1 MKFLRILF
9 AVCHKDILSEVRKR
23 EKLNILLFFSLI
35 IIFLFSLSFGTDPLL
50 LKKIAPGL
58 LWVVV
63 LFSSLLALAES
74 FEPEVEEGTIDRIIL
89 YAANLEAVFL
99 GKFITQFLFIA
110 LIQLFVFFF
119 MFILFDLTIPPGNGP
134 ELVLSL
140 LLGSFGIAALGTF
153 YSGLIIHTKAKQVM
167 LPLLLFPMLIPLL
180 LSAVLSTQYALDA
193 NVYGNAGVWLTVLTI
208 FDGVFF
214 VASLLAFRQVLEV

>member
-1 MKFLRILF
+1 MRFLRILL
-9 AVCHKDILSEVRKR
+9 AVCHKDILSEMRKR
-23 EKLNILLFFSLI
+23 EKINILLFFSLI
-35 IIFLFSLSFGTDPLL
+35 IIFLFSLSFGTDPVL

-89 YAANLEAVFL
+89 YAGNLEAVFL
-99 GKFITQFLFIA
+99 GKLVTQFLFIIV
-110 LIQLFVFFF
+110 IQLFVFFF
-119 MFILFDLTIPPGNGP
+119 MFILFDLTIPPGNG
-134 ELVLSL
+134 LLLAASL
-140 LLGSFGIAALGTF
+140 LLGSFGIATLGTF
-153 YSGLIIHTKAKQVM
+153 YSGLMIHTKAKQVL

-180 LSAVLSTQYALDA
+180 LGSVLSTQYALNTD
-193 NVYGNAGVWLTVLTI
+193 VYGNAGVWLTLLTI

-214 VASLLAFRQVLEV
+214 LASLLTFRTVLEV